1 MQDVNS
7 DLNNF
12 QRNVHQKERTIL
24 NTENSA
30 NNQEFQQTRGSQPG
44 VLAEL
49 TGTLQQSGEEREEQ
63 RMLENLKSS
72 IRTSS
77 AKTAEEA
84 RKLILSTEEQ
94 SKQIQN
100 FLKVQNSREKNVSEA
115 KCQNEALGLELHI
128 SRRNVQELESQ

>member
-1 MQDVNS
+1 MQEVNS

-24 NTENSA
+24 NNENSA

-44 VLAEL
+44 VLAEH

-72 IRTSS
+72 IRTWS
-77 AKTAEEA
+77 AKSAEEA

-94 SKQIQN
+94 NKQIQN
-100 FLKVQNSREKNVSEA
+100 FLKVQDSREKNVAEA
-115 KCQNEALGLELHI
+115 KYQNEAMGLELHI
-128 SRRNVQELESQ
+128 SRRNIQELESQ